1 MARIEIYTTQ
11 WCSFCARAKALL
23 DAHGLM
29 YEEISLDAHPD
40 FRQRLVELSGRWT
53 VPQIIVD
60 GTPNRRVLRAPSIG
74 AFGRSG
80 CIEIPRW
87 GVIPTGAT
95 TPSR

>member
-60 GTPNRRVLRAPSIG
+60 GTPIGGFSELRALE
-74 AFGRSG
+74 RSG
-80 CIEIPRW
+80 DL
-87 GVIPTGAT
+87 AA
-95 TPSR
+95 